1 MQNDDELVEKVRT
14 KLSWTPLLGT
24 DGLVLGDAVL
34 DVVVSCFDCRAD
46 HKKAA
51 AHVRSIEESL
61 ARAAIAVMREAGWTP
76 PIFSHALTMGSAA
89 YKVKLG
95 PSGNL
100 VYEPVDLYETEK
112 PATSEGAG

>member
-1 MQNDDELVEKVRT
+1 MQNDDELVEMVAQ
-14 KLSWTPLLGT
+14 SM
-24 DGLVLGDAVL
+24 
-34 DVVVSCFDCRAD
+34 F
-46 HKKAA
+46 AA
-51 AHVRSIEESL
+51 LTSQEKIYFHEVQNTFRKY

>member
-1 MQNDDELVEKVRT
+1 MQDDELVEKVA
-14 KLSWTPLLGT
+14 KGIFEAKSWWLEDKSIWGKHTNGWQEMY
-24 DGLVLGDAVL
+24 
-34 DVVVSCFDCRAD
+34 
-46 HKKAA
+46 
-51 AHVRSIEESL
+51 RSD

>member
-1 MQNDDELVEKVRT
+1 MQNDDELVEKVARAFMSGMNYPESPDAPCS
-14 KLSWTPLLGT
+14 KMMPDGSWKIVGPLWKVDFAPG
-24 DGLVLGDAVL
+24 
-34 DVVVSCFDCRAD
+34 
-46 HKKAA
+46 
-51 AHVRSIEESL
+51 

>member
-1 MQNDDELVEKVRT
+1 MQEDDELVRKVAMGVCAKMNILPEYWRET
-14 KLSWTPLLGT
+14 RLAGIYNVE
-24 DGLVLGDAVL
+24 D
-34 DVVVSCFDCRAD
+34 
-46 HKKAA
+46 
-51 AHVRSIEESL
+51 I

>member
-1 MQNDDELVEKVRT
+1 MQNDDELVEKVRAGIVRQT
-14 KLSWTPLLGT
+14 AYAHPQADWH
-24 DGLVLGDAVL
+24 
-34 DVVVSCFDCRAD
+34 DVA
-46 HKKAA
+46 
-51 AHVRSIEESL
+51 

>member
-1 MQNDDELVEKVRT
+1 MQNDDELVEKVARGIFEARSWWMDDPRSWER
-14 KLSWTPLLGT
+14 LSK
-24 DGLVLGDAVL
+24 DNKSKYL
-34 DVVVSCFDCRAD
+34 DD
-46 HKKAA
+46 
-51 AHVRSIEESL
+51 